1 MSVAKI
7 GSFKRKPRHYMMAA
21 NSPGK
26 RYHWIQI
33 CISGEVETP
42 SSHIRLLN
50 SSCKSIR
57 RKWRRSIIP
66 DVIRVECDADV
77 KWWAARYK
85 MAAAGYKWQD
95 PILLVFGSLMDSKEL
110 SSIWDCFGDQKAIK
124 TPKLNTI

>member
-1 MSVAKI
+1 
-7 GSFKRKPRHYMMAA
+7 MAA
-21 NSPGK
+21 EHNSGCHPGGMRRGCK
-26 RYHWIQI
+26 VTAARYKVAQ
-33 CISGEVETP
+33 S
-42 SSHIRLLN
+42 
-50 SSCKSIR
+50 
-57 RKWRRSIIP
+57 
-66 DVIRVECDADV
+66 DV